1 MSLLH
6 LPNELLLNIASGLQS
21 PHEIYNLTLTSRRF
35 ASLLIPI
42 LHKSAVEDKDN
53 LTALQWA
60 CSRGHEGLVLFL
72 LKRGVDINFY
82 ANTRVKC
89 RKTALFLAI
98 GFRRKS
104 PLVQILLDNGADLT
118 ITDEFGSTALHVAA
132 QHDRN
137 DIARL
142 LLDRGADIEATNLWH
157 STPLHTA
164 AFANSVLV
172 VRSLLALGAN
182 INAVNRSGE
191 TPLHVCAVH
200 NSVAV
205 AELLLQHGAK
215 VAARDHHGKTALHC
229 ASTRRTSAGVTKL
242 LIANGADLTEVDNQ
256 EYTALDW
263 ALFANNDEVDE
274 AVDEATIRLLLS
286 AGVGIYPPHTLSGE
300 LLCWAVRC
308 GHEDILKIILE
319 QDIDVSV
326 QDLRGRTPLYWA
338 AWSGQVAIVNMLL
351 EKGADISVRDGMR
364 GRTALTLAA
373 AAGRDAVVSLLL
385 ETSAERQCLG
395 GARKGPALHG
405 SIRGAIVD
413 FED

>member
-6 LPNELLLNIASGLQS
+6 LPNELLLNIAGSLRS
-21 PHEIYNLTLTSRRF
+21 PHEIYNLTLASRRF
-35 ASLLIPI
+35 ATLLIPI

-72 LKRGVDINFY
+72 LKNGVDINFY

-98 GFRRKS
+98 GFRRKN

-132 QHDRN
+132 QHDRD

-164 AFANSVLV
+164 ALANSVLV
-172 VRSLLALGAN
+172 ARSLLALGAN
-182 INAVNRSGE
+182 INAVDRSGE

-205 AELLLQHGAK
+205 AGLLLQLGAD

-229 ASTRRTSAGVTKL
+229 ASTQRTSAGVTKL

-263 ALFANNDEVDE
+263 ALFANNDEFE

-300 LLCWAVRC
+300 LLCWAVRG
-308 GHEDILKIILE
+308 GHEDILKMILE

-326 QDLRGRTPLYWA
+326 QDLRGRTPLHWA
-338 AWSGQVAIVNMLL
+338 AWSGQVAIVDMLL
-351 EKGADISVRDGMR
+351 EKGADISVKDGIR
-364 GRTALTLAA
+364 GRTALALAA
-373 AAGRDAVVSLLL
+373 FGRDAAINLLL

-405 SIRGAIVD
+405 STRGAIVD
-413 FED
+413 FKD